1 MNDTAWDRGFPVKYL
16 LVDEDDDGEP
26 ELWGRC
32 AGVEGLFADPV
43 PPPREVLTLR
53 GCAPEGPLRAAI
65 DWPGEATGLLGDL
78 CVEIRDDPRPTRRW
92 ELADVVVITHHPCQA
107 DPALVDVVVGAG
119 VRQDGFSRERL
130 PTSPRFE
137 LSVAT
142 AGDLETVGH
151 CLRVDGLF
159 APRAAPEAI
168 PLELVGC
175 EPAERLRAVLRRPRK
190 WEGGWAGLWA
200 LDRDGRVMAHHTVGL
215 GIGGARPSTLGG
227 TLIDITLTDGGK
239 DRPPLIARPI
249 WDVWYRGIP
258 ATPNQWAPYSAEGRR
273 QWSHLAIHRDMGARR
288 PDRSGG
294 VYHLDGRFATDVP
307 GLHCAMGE
315 ALLGPGGYYGWG
327 WSAFTDCLCG
337 GFGVVA
343 PFTLIWHDAD
353 VARRAPAEGL
363 PSYFGEVVG
372 HLEEHGVTVVFR

>member
-1 MNDTAWDRGFPVKYL
+1 MKYL
-16 LVDEDDDGEP
+16 LVQEDDDGEP

-43 PPPREVLTLR
+43 PPPREVLSLR

-65 DWPGEATGLLGDL
+65 DRPGEATSLLGDL
-78 CVEIRDDPRPTRRW
+78 CVEIEDDPRARWW
-92 ELADVVVITHHPCQA
+92 ELVDVVVITYHPCQA

-119 VRQDGFSRERL
+119 VRQDGFSMGRL
-130 PTSPRFE
+130 PASPRFE

-142 AGDLETVGH
+142 AGDLEPVGH

-159 APRAAPEAI
+159 VPRAAPETI

-175 EPAERLRAVLRRPRK
+175 EPTERLRAVLRRPWKRK
-190 WEGGWAGLWA
+190 RDWARLWA
-200 LDRDGRVMAHHTVGL
+200 LDRDGRVMAQHTVGL
-215 GIGGARPSTLGG
+215 DIDEARPSALGG
-227 TLIDITLTDGGK
+227 TLIDITLTDGGS

-249 WDVWYRGIP
+249 WDTWYRGVP
-258 ATPNQWAPYSAEGRR
+258 ATPNQWAPYSAAGRR

-294 VYHLDGRFATDVP
+294 VHHLDGRFVTDVP

-327 WSAFTDCLCG
+327 WDAFSDCLCG

-353 VARRAPAEGL
+353 VARRALAEVVSDPEGRL
-363 PSYFGEVVG
+363 SYFEEVVER
-372 HLEEHGVTVVFR
+372 LETCGVTVVLE